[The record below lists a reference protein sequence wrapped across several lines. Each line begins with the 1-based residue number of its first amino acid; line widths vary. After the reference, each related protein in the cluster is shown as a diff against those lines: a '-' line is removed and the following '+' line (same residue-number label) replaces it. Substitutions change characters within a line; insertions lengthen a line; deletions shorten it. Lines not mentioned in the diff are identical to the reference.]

1 MAPIHD
7 AIRAGDV
14 EAVRRELA
22 AGVSPDLRAKTLNSF
37 PYDLPNSIPVWTPL
51 CIALVYRE
59 SYESALEMVLL
70 LIEAGADVDA
80 VCDADDADAFRYTAI
95 WLAAHS
101 GRRNLV
107 AALIAAGASTS
118 LHVEG
123 GSYPARR
130 PVELNFNGHGYF
142 GHQLHI
148 LWQLLRAGSPL
159 PRLDRAK
166 WMQPDTSSTSSTSKF
181 NAAAVD
187 YVSAVAAAGG
197 YVPYEKAHR
206 AKLAAIFAP
215 KFTWVPAEIIPTIVA
230 FWAHL
235 GHP

>member
-80 VCDADDADAFRYTAI
+80 VCAPHSHYTAI
-95 WLAAHS
+95 WFAVFS
-101 GRRNLV
+101 GSRKLV

-123 GSYPARR
+123 GSFPARR

-187 YVSAVAAAGG
+187 YVNAVAAAGG

-215 KFTWVPAEIIPTIVA
+215 KFTWVPAEIIPTIIG
-230 FWAHL
+230 FWAYT

>member
-123 GSYPARR
+123 GSCPHAG
-130 PVELNFNGHGYF
+130 LWNSILMAMAILAISCISF
-142 GHQLHI
+142 GSSCGLA
-148 LWQLLRAGSPL
+148 LRSRVWIGE
-159 PRLDRAK
+159 
-166 WMQPDTSSTSSTSKF
+166 
-181 NAAAVD
+181 VD
-187 YVSAVAAAGG
+187 
-197 YVPYEKAHR
+197 
-206 AKLAAIFAP
+206 LAARYF
-215 KFTWVPAEIIPTIVA
+215 
-230 FWAHL
+230 
-235 GHP
+235 

>member
-159 PRLDRAK
+159 PCSDRAK
-166 WMQPDTSSTSSTSKF
+166 WMRPGSAAY
-181 NAAAVD
+181 NAAAID
-187 YVSAVAAAGG
+187 YVNAVAAAGG
-197 YVPYEKAHR
+197 YVAYEKAHR
-206 AKLAAIFAP
+206 AQLAAIFAP
-215 KFTWVPAEIIPTIVA
+215 KFTWLPAEVVPTIVE

-235 GHP
+235 GHA

>member
-123 GSYPARR
+123 GSSPARR
-130 PVELNFNGHGYF
+130 PVELNFNGHG
-142 GHQLHI
+142 
-148 LWQLLRAGSPL
+148 WRWNLLMTL
-159 PRLDRAK
+159 
-166 WMQPDTSSTSSTSKF
+166 KF
-181 NAAAVD
+181 ASN
-187 YVSAVAAAGG
+187 S
-197 YVPYEKAHR
+197 
-206 AKLAAIFAP
+206 
-215 KFTWVPAEIIPTIVA
+215 
-230 FWAHL
+230 
-235 GHP
+235 

>member
-7 AIRAGDV
+7 AVRAGDV

-22 AGVSPDLRAKTLNSF
+22 AGVSPDLLATGITQ
-37 PYDLPNSIPVWTPL
+37 DLPFATPEWTPL
-51 CIALVYRE
+51 FIATVYCKN
-59 SYESALEMVLL
+59 YQSATALLETVSL

-80 VCDADDADAFRYTAI
+80 VCGDYQYTAM
-95 WLAAHS
+95 WVAVRG
-101 GRRNLV
+101 GRRDLV
-107 AALIAAGASTS
+107 ATLIAAGASTS

-187 YVSAVAAAGG
+187 YVNAVAAAGG